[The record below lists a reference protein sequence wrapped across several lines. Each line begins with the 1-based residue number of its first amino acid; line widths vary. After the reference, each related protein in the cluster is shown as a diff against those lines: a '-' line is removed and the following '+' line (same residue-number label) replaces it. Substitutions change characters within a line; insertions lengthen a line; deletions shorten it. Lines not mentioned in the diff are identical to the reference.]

1 MKRNRL
7 MAIIAMCIMMLSIS
21 LSALA
26 QDAIGI
32 ERGMTKDNVRKILG
46 SPKVS
51 SYITGGE
58 IWQYLTNSSAL
69 SSSADSKKIIVEFDR
84 DNKVVAYVVK
94 PGTDRTLTFDR
105 EKLRDELSRVPR
117 GYGNN
122 RNNNYNNNRSFGYGY
137 NNRNYGYGGNRY
149 MSESDFSTI
158 YDKVKNTAFASSK
171 LDLLRVVSSGSRF
184 SCDQC
189 ARLLGLFTFSSDK
202 MNALKILASRIA
214 DPQNANAIYK
224 QFTFSSDKDKAA
236 DIISSNYR

>member
-1 MKRNRL
+1 MKRKRL
-7 MAIIAMCIMMLSIS
+7 MTIIAMCMMMLSIS

-58 IWQYLTNSSAL
+58 IWQYLTNTSAL

-122 RNNNYNNNRSFGYGY
+122 RNYGYNNGYN
-137 NNRNYGYGGNRY
+137 NNRNYGYCGNRY

-158 YDKVKNTAFASSK
+158 YNKVKSSAFASSK
-171 LDLLRVVSSGSRF
+171 LDLLRVASSGSRF

-202 MNALKILASRIA
+202 MSALKILASRIA

-236 DIISSNYR
+236 DIISSNY